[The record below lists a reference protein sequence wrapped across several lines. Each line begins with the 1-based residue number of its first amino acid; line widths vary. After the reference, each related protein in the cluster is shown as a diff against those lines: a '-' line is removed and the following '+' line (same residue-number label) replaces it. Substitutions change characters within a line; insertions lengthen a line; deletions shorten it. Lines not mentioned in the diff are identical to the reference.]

1 MTRPGTASTREAFI
15 SGLMEVAADDP
26 RAVLISV
33 DSLKSLRATPFAEK
47 YPDRLFDLGIAE
59 QNAVAFAAGLAASGL
74 HPFIGGYAGFI
85 SMRAFEQV
93 RTFVAYPGLN
103 VKFAGMNGGI
113 YGGEREGATHQS
125 FEDLAVLR
133 SIPGLTIVVPADA
146 GQVRKAVRAI
156 AAREGPAYIR
166 IGSGFEPVIFE
177 DSRGFELGRPRILEE
192 YGNDAALFCCG
203 PIVKRV
209 LEAAKILVADGLGTL
224 VVEVH
229 TLKPLDVDGVAA
241 ILEHTGAAVTV
252 EDHSI
257 IGGLGSA
264 IAEIIAED
272 VPAAALVRVGLRDIF
287 PSSGEAE
294 SLLDHYG
301 MSISDIV
308 AAAGRVVRKKASRLA
323 HSYRGRRAT

>member
-1 MTRPGTASTREAFI
+1 MTQPETASTREAFI
-15 SGLMEVAADDP
+15 AGLMEVAAEDP

-59 QNAVAFAAGLAASGL
+59 QSAVAFAAGLAASGL
-74 HPFIGGYAGFI
+74 HPFIGGYAGFLT
-85 SMRAFEQV
+85 MRAFEQV
-93 RTFVAYPGLN
+93 RTFVAYPKLN
-103 VKFAGMNGGI
+103 VKFVGMNGGI

-133 SIPGLTIVVPADA
+133 SIPGMTIVVPADA
-146 GQVRKAVRAI
+146 GQVRKAVRAV
-156 AAREGPAYIR
+156 AAQEGPAYIR
-166 IGSGFEPVIFE
+166 IGSGCEPVIFE
-177 DSRGFELGRPRILEE
+177 ASRGFELGRSRILED
-192 YGNDAALFCCG
+192 YGSDAALFCCG

-209 LEAAKILVADGLGTL
+209 LQAAKKLAADGIGTQ

-229 TLKPLDVDGVAA
+229 TLKPLDVGSIAV
-241 ILEHTGAAVTV
+241 ILKRTGAAVTV

-287 PSSGEAE
+287 PSSGDGE
-294 SLLDHYG
+294 SLLDYYG
-301 MSISDIV
+301 MSVSDIV
-308 AAAGRVVRKKASRLA
+308 EAAGRAVRKKASLEPPR
-323 HSYRGRRAT
+323 